1 MNSAALKIDSEQ
13 DCKRWLAQLPLTNAQ
28 QAQGAI
34 IAQLKLL
41 NGAAVP
47 ARQRLQIM
55 EALRS
60 AVAYVQAERM
70 KRPFNQPVPLDPPG
84 AAIWNDVIGLWD
96 AMLQSYEGCVAVD
109 AMYLPQVYQRA
120 LDYAG
125 LAAADCDENP
135 GRACR

>member
-1 MNSAALKIDSEQ
+1 
-13 DCKRWLAQLPLTNAQ
+13 
-28 QAQGAI
+28 
-34 IAQLKLL
+34 
-41 NGAAVP
+41 
-47 ARQRLQIM
+47 M

-96 AMLQSYEGCVAVD
+96 AMLRSYEGCVAVD

-120 LDYAG
+120 LDYPG
-125 LAAADCDENP
+125 FAAADCDENP